1 MYNKHALE
9 LGIELVSLQSHA
21 FVAEDTEHGSVLNH
35 ASNRE
40 GEQRCCLL
48 QAMFLF
54 LKPTRLK
61 RIIFTCVDQKG
72 RGSLF
77 E

>member
-21 FVAEDTEHGSVLNH
+21 FVAEDTEHGPVLNH
-35 ASNRE
+35 ASNRK

-54 LKPTRLK
+54 LKPIRLE
-61 RIIFTCVDQKG
+61 RTIFTCVD
-72 RGSLF
+72 RNVHASLF
-77 E
+77 P